1 MNLNSAVFDNVLAID
16 ERLRQLELEV
26 EQMDNIYADKPPS
39 IIPSYNPL
47 AIPDHEPSMPNVSVR
62 SVFTSVLCYSI
73 NKRRV

>member
-26 EQMDNIYADKPPS
+26 EQMDNIYAVKPPS

-47 AIPDHEPSMPNVSVR
+47 AIPEYEPSLPNVSFR
-62 SVFTSVLCYSI
+62 SLITSVLFYSI
-73 NKRRV
+73 SKRRV